1 MSKKPTGPK
10 DFKDKKSADS
20 PHSLSRKSFLK
31 TSALATASTF
41 FFVPRHVLGGAG
53 SPAPSA
59 QLMLAAI
66 GAARKGACAIRK
78 STVNGRG
85 RVVALC
91 DVVFSGSAMSTVEG
105 FTGSAR

>member
-41 FFVPRHVLGGAG
+41 FFVPRHVLGGPG
-53 SPAPSA
+53 YTAPRD
-59 QLMLAAI
+59 QLNLAAI
-66 GAARKGACAIRK
+66 GAGRSEEHTSELQSRGQRLCRLLLERKKRRHT
-78 STVNGRG
+78 SEHR
-85 RVVALC
+85 
-91 DVVFSGSAMSTVEG
+91 
-105 FTGSAR
+105 